1 MSTTPTLDSSFA
13 DLPSMPTGY
22 FGMFLIAL
30 IPPLWYLLMDHRLL
44 ALPHIAGDF
53 DKINIAPGR
62 RAALEAKYG
71 RAFETQQK
79 TA

>member
-1 MSTTPTLDSSFA
+1 
-13 DLPSMPTGY
+13 
-22 FGMFLIAL
+22 MFLIAL
-30 IPPLWYLLMDHRLL
+30 TPPLWYLMMDRRVL

-71 RAFETQQK
+71 NAVQPEQI
-79 TA
+79 A